1 MSTLAFAG
9 RNSELDRQPRGRL
22 TKEQRAELVE
32 QHLAGKSSG
41 VLARKYGVH
50 PSYPRFLAYCK
61 RHGRPSRARSV
72 A

>member
-9 RNSELDRQPRGRL
+9 RHSELDRQPRGRL
-22 TKEQRAELVE
+22 TKEQRAELLE
-32 QHLAGKSSG
+32 QHIAGKSSG
-41 VLARKYGVH
+41 VLALKYGVH

-61 RHGRPSRARSV
+61 RHGRPSRARV